1 MNQVAQAHL
10 EALANEGYS
19 VIRGGIPPGEV
30 DMLLA
35 SMRDLNA
42 NRPQAGDDDQPFL
55 NRGHD
60 TLYNLQRE
68 DVGFF
73 RAFTGKPL
81 LMRIL
86 SGLLNDA
93 WYRQIPADQPNFI
106 LRALAGRSSGA
117 KPMPLHIDSFVP
129 SSGKHCIA
137 CQVAIVLEDQTQQR
151 GCTVLV
157 PGSHLSDR
165 YADQSAMSDAIP
177 VETRAGDIVIWD
189 SRIWDG
195 ALGNS
200 TGASRWSLIA
210 TFVRWWMKQN
220 FDITGTLPEPIYEV
234 LTDDEKAVLGYC
246 SLPPRD
252 ELERSDMKTGH
263 DQLEPTVA
271 AYRSRAVEI
280 DLPSDMR
287 GPRTSVVR
295 QHQESPSRCLNP

>member
-1 MNQVAQAHL
+1 MNQAAQAHL
-10 EALANEGYS
+10 EALAHDGYS
-19 VIRGGIPPGEV
+19 VIRDGIAAEHV
-30 DMLLA
+30 DTLLA
-35 SMRDLNA
+35 RMRALNA
-42 NRPQAGDDDQPFL
+42 GRARSGDADQPFL

-68 DVGFF
+68 DLAFC
-73 RAFTGKPL
+73 RAFTGNPL

-86 SGLLNDA
+86 GGLLNDA
-93 WYRQIPADQPNFI
+93 WYRQIPQDRPNFI

-117 KPMPLHIDSFVP
+117 TAMPLHIDSFVP
-129 SSGKHCIA
+129 SSGKLCIA
-137 CQVAIVLEDQTQQR
+137 CQVAIVLEDQTPQR

-157 PGSHLSDR
+157 PGSHLSDG
-165 YADQSAMSDAIP
+165 YADQAAMPEAIP

-189 SRIWDG
+189 SRIWHG
-195 ALGNS
+195 ALGNA

-220 FDITGTLPEPIYEV
+220 FDITGTLPERIYQA

-263 DQLEPTVA
+263 DQLRASVA
-271 AYRSRAVEI
+271 AYRDRHDHPTLS
-280 DLPSDMR
+280 
-287 GPRTSVVR
+287 G
-295 QHQESPSRCLNP
+295 CLLR